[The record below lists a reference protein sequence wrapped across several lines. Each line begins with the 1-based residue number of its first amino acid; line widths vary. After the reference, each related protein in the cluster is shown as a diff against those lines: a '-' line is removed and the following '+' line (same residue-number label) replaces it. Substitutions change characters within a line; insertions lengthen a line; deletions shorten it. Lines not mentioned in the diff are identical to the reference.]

1 MTNATYTQDTGA
13 WLRALT
19 YAQRSSTL
27 VADSTTPAAD
37 LVRQGIQGYIS
48 ADGLSGYGVRLDG
61 ELVGLFSTVKGRGD
75 ELVESAKANE
85 AWFLDCF
92 DGYLVRLYSKH
103 GFAETGRVPNWVA
116 GGADVVYMAIP
127 PVNWGSKVS

>member
-1 MTNATYTQDTGA
+1 MATKYTQDTGA
-13 WLRALT
+13 WLRALSN
-19 YAQRSSTL
+19 AQRESVL
-27 VADSTTPAAD
+27 VATSTTPASD
-37 LVRQGIQGYIS
+37 LLRQGIHGFVS
-48 ADGLSGYGVRLDG
+48 ADGLSGYGVSHEG

-103 GFAETGRVPNWVA
+103 GFEEYNRVPNWTQGA
-116 GGADVVYMAIP
+116 ADVVFMALMYMKGGE
-127 PVNWGSKVS
+127 V